1 MPAPRTGS
9 PGIVSP
15 PVLGRLLAIFVPA
28 ALLTG
33 AVVLVLYS
41 QDRAAEESLH
51 EQADR
56 HLVDLHANIIARE
69 LEAVESELLYLSGQ
83 ATLRRYLAGDSG
95 GRDDLEGDYLLFCQ
109 RRAVYDQIRYLDAG
123 GRERV

>member
-1 MPAPRTGS
+1 MPAPPTGS

-15 PVLGRLLAIFVPA
+15 PVLGSLLAIFVPA

-51 EQADR
+51 EQAGS
-56 HLVDLHANIIARE
+56 HLVDLHANIITRE
-69 LEAVESELLYLSGQ
+69 LEALSTGSGVENEM
-83 ATLRRYLAGDSG
+83 ARLRNEIAAGDG
-95 GRDDLEGDYLLFCQ
+95 KK
-109 RRAVYDQIRYLDAG
+109 QIGPGAG
-123 GRERV
+123 A